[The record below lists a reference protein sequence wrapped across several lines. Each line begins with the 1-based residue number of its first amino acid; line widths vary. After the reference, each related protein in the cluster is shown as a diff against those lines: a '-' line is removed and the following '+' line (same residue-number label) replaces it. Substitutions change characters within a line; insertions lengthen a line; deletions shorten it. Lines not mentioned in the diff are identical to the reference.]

1 FVKAICDTN
10 NVSNWA
16 GPLQFTTDCDQIFTT
31 PFIETFELNSASIN
45 CWTPNAW
52 HTNNALFPYEGN
64 YSANVYTWDGNNST
78 WLISP
83 TITITEG
90 QRLRFYYR
98 ASQYAPN
105 YAEDLKVWLSTSG
118 NEITDFTTLL
128 FEVYQSVNT
137 EYKEVIVN
145 LPEGVSGNINIAFQI
160 PPKDPVDYRQNIFID
175 NIIIEDIPT
184 CPEPYNIDIVSLT
197 DTSFLLG
204 WESSGT
210 ET

>member
-1 FVKAICDTN
+1 
-10 NVSNWA
+10 
-16 GPLQFTTDCDQIFTT
+16 
-31 PFIETFELNSASIN
+31 
-45 CWTPNAW
+45 
-52 HTNNALFPYEGN
+52 
-64 YSANVYTWDGNNST
+64 
-78 WLISP
+78 
-83 TITITEG
+83 ITITEG

-210 ET
+210 ETEWLVLVLPYATEYPFDDIDL